1 MNQDN
6 YQTEE
11 LLEESIRAANR
22 TTRAVRSIAILILY
36 MVPFETIAGLIYG
49 GAFLAANSDPANNWQ
64 MLAYGAAIAI
74 LVLVGGLI
82 FTIVAAYRELLK
94 SKVVAG
100 PNSRVFEAREV
111 AQNISFSSEP
121 RKD

>member
-22 TTRAVRSIAILILY
+22 TTSAVRAIAILFLYLVPFELAAGVILGLSYTGMFTARDNPVAAAILIL
-36 MVPFETIAGLIYG
+36 VI
-49 GAFLAANSDPANNWQ
+49 GA
-64 MLAYGAAIAI
+64 
-74 LVLVGGLI
+74 I
-82 FTIVAAYRELLK
+82 FTVVAAYRELLN

-111 AQNISFSSEP
+111 AQNISFSSDE
-121 RKD
+121 